1 MKKFLFSVVLQVLVV
16 LFAFPLIDEKFKVN
30 GDFKDAI
37 IIVLVFIALNFA
49 ARKLIVI
56 FTLGIGALIY
66 YLTLGVA
73 GLILNAVIILLIK
86 GLFPQMLS
94 VPSFTAAFLGGLFL
108 AAANYIGGK

>member
-1 MKKFLFSVVLQVLVV
+1 MKKFLLSIVLQVLVV
-16 LFAFPLIDEKFKVN
+16 LFVFPLIETGFKVT
-30 GDFKDAI
+30 GDFKDAV

-56 FTLGIGALIY
+56 FTLGIGALVY

-73 GLILNAVIILLIK
+73 GLLLNAIIILLIK

-108 AAANYIGGK
+108 AIANYFGER

>member
-1 MKKFLFSVVLQVLVV
+1 MKKFLLSIVLQVLVV
-16 LFAFPLIDEKFKVN
+16 LFVFPLIETGFKVT
-30 GDFKDAI
+30 GDLKDAL
-37 IIVLVFIALNFA
+37 IIVIVFIALNFA

-56 FTLGIGALIY
+56 FTLGIGALVY

-73 GLILNAVIILLIK
+73 GLLLNAIIILLIK

-108 AAANYIGGK
+108 AIANYFGER

>member
-16 LFAFPLIDEKFKVN
+16 LFAFPFIDSGFKVT
-30 GDFKDAI
+30 GDVKDAI

-49 ARKLIVI
+49 ARKLILI
-56 FTLGIGALIY
+56 FTLGIGAIVY
-66 YLTLGVA
+66 YLTLGIA
-73 GLILNAVIILLIK
+73 GLILNAVIILMVK

-108 AAANYIGGK
+108 AIANYFGER